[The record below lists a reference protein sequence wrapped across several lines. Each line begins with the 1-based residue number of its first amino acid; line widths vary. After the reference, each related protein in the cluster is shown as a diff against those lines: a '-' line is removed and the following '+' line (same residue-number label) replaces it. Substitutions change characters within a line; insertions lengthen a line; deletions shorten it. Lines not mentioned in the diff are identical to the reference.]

1 MKRNVKGFTLIELI
15 VVMATFSIIMFG
27 AMSLMTPVS
36 KMMVQSD
43 THEGGNA
50 AVNSIATLLQNQLS
64 PAEYIAMYNEP
75 LTNDADRESA
85 VNNFVKEYYEGV
97 LRNKSKVGA
106 LSYGKG
112 TVHVMTIN
120 NDENGKISTY
130 AYDVSFD
137 PTLRD
142 NIGVTGKIPDRYITS
157 SVDHALEY
165 AVNKAYYDDYVL
177 NIKSG
182 LFENPESL
190 YETNAEGEVQYED
203 VAKTKPKIK
212 EEAYADLLK
221 NLSSKNTVFTIS
233 ATTVRNNTEYNF
245 MSNVSMSLVNIY
257 NRGGGGVAGK
267 YYVLNEKL
275 VPDSTSPDGV
285 KWDNQIVDI
294 TTPNISTYGDS
305 ATQGHVTKPYSE
317 YSREKKGVTVGS
329 YVSYNTTPALDGYTF
344 IYSYGN
350 EIDISKP

>member
-50 AVNSIATLLQNQLS
+50 AVSSIATLLQDQLS

-75 LTNDADRESA
+75 LTDPDARKSA
-85 VNNFVKEYYEGV
+85 VNEFVKEYYEGV
-97 LRNKSKVGA
+97 LRSGSTVSDLK
-106 LSYGKG
+106 YGSG

-120 NDENGKISTY
+120 NEKEKNGQISTY

-137 PTLRD
+137 PKSTS
-142 NIGVTGKIPDRYITS
+142 YIKPGS
-157 SVDHALEY
+157 NDHEVPY
-165 AVNKAYYDDYVL
+165 AVNKAYYDDYIL

-182 LFENPESL
+182 LFENPEDL
-190 YETNAEGEVQYED
+190 YDRDPTSGDIIYLDPPAN
-203 VAKTKPKIK
+203 TTPKLK
-212 EEAYADLLK
+212 DEAYAELSK
-221 NLSSKNTVFTIS
+221 NLNSKNTVFTIS

-305 ATQGHVTKPYSE
+305 ASQGSVTKPYSE

-329 YVSYNTTPALDGYTF
+329 YVSYNATPAANGYTF

-350 EIDISKP
+350 EIDIS

>member
-137 PTLRD
+137 PTLAS
-142 NIGVTGKIPDRYITS
+142 YITS
-157 SVDHALEY
+157 TVDHELEY
-165 AVNKAYYDDYVL
+165 AVNKAYYDDYIL

-182 LFENPESL
+182 LFENPEDL
-190 YETNAEGEVQYED
+190 YEKDGMGNTVYLDPPAN
-203 VAKTKPKIK
+203 TTPKLK
-212 EEAYADLLK
+212 DEAYAELSK
-221 NLSSKNTVFTIS
+221 NLNSKNTVFTIS

-275 VPDSTSPDGV
+275 VPDSTGA

-305 ATQGHVTKPYSE
+305 ATENGVTLQYSE
-317 YSREKKGVTVGS
+317 RSREKKGVTVGS
-329 YVSYNTTPALDGYTF
+329 YVSYNTTPAADGYTF
-344 IYSYGN
+344 IYSYGS
-350 EIDISKP
+350 EQDISEPTTP

>member
-36 KMMVQSD
+36 KMMIQSD

-75 LTNDADRESA
+75 LTDFDERKNA
-85 VNNFVKEYYEGV
+85 VNEFVKEYYEGV
-97 LRNKSKVGA
+97 LRNKSRVGS
-106 LSYGKG
+106 LSYGSG

-182 LFENPESL
+182 LFENPEDL
-190 YETNAEGEVQYED
+190 YDRDPTSGDIIYLDPPAN
-203 VAKTKPKIK
+203 TTPKLK
-212 EEAYADLLK
+212 DEAYAELSK
-221 NLSSKNTVFTIS
+221 NLNSKNTVFTIS
-233 ATTVRNNTEYNF
+233 ATTVRNKTEYNF

-257 NRGGGGVAGK
+257 NRGGGGVVGK

-275 VPDSTSPDGV
+275 VPDSTGA

-305 ATQGHVTKPYSE
+305 ATENGVTLPYSE

-329 YVSYNTTPALDGYTF
+329 YVSYNATPAANGYTF

-350 EIDISKP
+350 EIDIS